1 MRMRIRLLQTAV
13 PALLMST
20 ALLCAGQAIPV
31 TAGET
36 LSGKRVVP
44 AQAVRGHAAILIAGF
59 SHDAG
64 MQSGA
69 WRKAVRSD
77 ATLNGTAVYELAM
90 LEKAPG
96 MIRGMIKNGMC
107 KGLSP
112 AEQDQIVVMT
122 QDQKLWE
129 KFFGVENDK
138 DPYVVLLDA
147 QGTVLWHGHGPAAT
161 LEPELRAAPK

>member
-1 MRMRIRLLQTAV
+1 
-13 PALLMST
+13 
-20 ALLCAGQAIPV
+20 
-31 TAGET
+31 
-36 LSGKRVVP
+36 
-44 AQAVRGHAAILIAGF
+44 
-59 SHDAG
+59 
-64 MQSGA
+64 
-69 WRKAVRSD
+69 
-77 ATLNGTAVYELAM
+77 LAM

-96 MIRGMIKNGMC
+96 MIRGMIKNGMR

-161 LEPELRAAPK
+161 LEPELRAASK